1 MPPSV
6 SAVRTREWRK
16 WVKGNEKKKRESERE
31 RGQYKDRRMRKR
43 MKTWGQKSVGS
54 EGK

>member
-16 WVKGNEKKKRESERE
+16 WVKGNEKKKRESERK

-43 MKTWGQKSVGS
+43 
-54 EGK
+54 GKGEKNENMGTKE